1 MHHVLIAE
9 STNRLLGELAM
20 PGESKGDALR
30 RVLGGAESWR
40 CPPSPSWLARTVAV
54 WLEFEGLSTVGG
66 EHRLAAHILN
76 NWEMVRRAID
86 RPVGT

>member
-1 MHHVLIAE
+1 MGTTETAQDAETEKRVSNGPGSASEPGEGPMHRVLIAE

-40 CPPSPSWLARTVAV
+40 CPPSPGWLARTVAV
-54 WLEFEGLSTVGG
+54 
-66 EHRLAAHILN
+66 
-76 NWEMVRRAID
+76 
-86 RPVGT
+86 